1 MRDYWEQPE
10 KKKINVKKIVI
21 SILISIIIIAIIVLV
36 ALYVSNEQFR
46 DWTDIQIF
54 RKEISQDRVAVIELE
69 EGQFSNVYAFN
80 RYIGILN
87 KNKLSLY
94 GSTGSEEASL
104 DIEISTPVFFSSN
117 RFLVVG
123 EQNGQKMYLIEDKEI
138 AWESEI
144 EGNISQVYV
153 NKNGYV
159 AVIIS
164 GTSYKSVVQVF
175 DPEGNALF
183 KRFLSSTIAM
193 DVSISNDNKYLAIAD
208 VDTSGTIVQSHIRV
222 ISIEEARTD
231 PSNSEENNYQS
242 GQNKLIIDIEYQD
255 KNRIVC
261 MYTDTISIIENGQET
276 TMFDNEDKK
285 IVAQSVKLNNNFVT
299 IEEESAGI
307 FSANSVVNIVDID
320 TKNTKNY
327 TLESSI
333 KEIYTKGDIIVLNL
347 GREVEIINT
356 GEMVEKVLEKY
367 LLENNLENDKT
378 NKSEVNIY
386 LTDIECNFL
395 NEAKK
400 LLENEEISI
409 KKLQ

>member
-10 KKKINVKKIVI
+10 KKKVNVKKIVI

-183 KRFLSSTIAM
+183 KRFLSSTIVM

-222 ISIEEARTD
+222 ISIEDARTD

-327 TLESSI
+327 TLETSI

-347 GREVEIINT
+347 GTEVEFINTGGWLVKRYVASQEVTNVTVSDSIAGIIYRDKVEIIN
-356 GEMVEKVLEKY
+356 L
-367 LLENNLENDKT
+367 
-378 NKSEVNIY
+378 
-386 LTDIECNFL
+386 
-395 NEAKK
+395 
-400 LLENEEISI
+400 
-409 KKLQ
+409 

>member
-138 AWESEI
+138 AWKSEI

-183 KRFLSSTIAM
+183 KRFLSSTIVM

-222 ISIEEARTD
+222 ISIEDARTD

-347 GREVEIINT
+347 GTEVEFINTGGWLVKRYVASQEVTNVTVSDNIAGIIYRDKVEIIN
-356 GEMVEKVLEKY
+356 L
-367 LLENNLENDKT
+367 
-378 NKSEVNIY
+378 
-386 LTDIECNFL
+386 
-395 NEAKK
+395 
-400 LLENEEISI
+400 
-409 KKLQ
+409 

>member
-10 KKKINVKKIVI
+10 KKKINAKKIII
-21 SILISIIIIAIIVLV
+21 SILISIIIIAVIVLV
-36 ALYVSNEQFR
+36 ALYISNEQFR
-46 DWTDIQIF
+46 DWIDIQVF

-153 NKNGYV
+153 NKNGYA

-327 TLESSI
+327 TLETSI

-347 GREVEIINT
+347 GTEVEFINTGGWLVKRYVASQEVTNVTVSDSIAGIIYRDKVEIIN
-356 GEMVEKVLEKY
+356 L
-367 LLENNLENDKT
+367 
-378 NKSEVNIY
+378 
-386 LTDIECNFL
+386 
-395 NEAKK
+395 
-400 LLENEEISI
+400 
-409 KKLQ
+409 